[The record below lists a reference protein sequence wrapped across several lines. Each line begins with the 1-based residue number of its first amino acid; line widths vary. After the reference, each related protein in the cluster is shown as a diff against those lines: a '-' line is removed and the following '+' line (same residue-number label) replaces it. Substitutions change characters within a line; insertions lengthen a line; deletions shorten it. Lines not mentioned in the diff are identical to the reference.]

1 MSRRFRRT
9 PPRPEFSVS
18 TLPPRDSFSP
28 VSSDSPSISSTVGLG
43 KRATSGF
50 VWLLAQTILT
60 KAAGLVAQL
69 LWTRFLSPSDLGLFT
84 IAYAITLGIGWMQ
97 EAGTR
102 EVLVRRP
109 KHYQR
114 RANSAFWLSVLIS
127 LGGYSLVWSLAPL
140 LEHFYERPQLA
151 LLVRI
156 ASLSPTLVSLANVA
170 QAKLE
175 IEMRFALL
183 ARINLA
189 VFVSQSILTVVF
201 AMLKFGALSFVL
213 PLALTQ
219 VVRCAYLYYVT
230 RPPIHL
236 KLEATKWKYLL
247 SGIGLLIITGA
258 CNFVLWQGD
267 NIILG
272 RVVSPAELGL
282 YAFAYNL
289 SQQML
294 FLLSNNINSVLLPT
308 LARLNLDRKRQLDV
322 YMRAI
327 RALAVVG
334 VLLCLLPGVL
344 APALIGL
351 FFKAKWGAAAP
362 ILLILSVG
370 MAVRV
375 ADVTSEVLL
384 KAQGRFSTLTASS
397 IAHAATF
404 AVAGLVAAHYRGAL
418 GMACAVGACIA
429 LFGPLRV
436 YLGIRPLGGHL
447 RDIIGVFGGSFA
459 LFVASQAIPFFIAR
473 WFFPTSHFAMLV
485 LSSVLGTT
493 IYLALLRVLAP
504 ALWNDVLSRVKRKR
518 AA

>member
-9 PPRPEFSVS
+9 PPRPEFRVVP
-18 TLPPRDSFSP
+18 LPLQ
-28 VSSDSPSISSTVGLG
+28 DSPAISSTTGSGLG
-43 KRATSGF
+43 TRATSGF
-50 VWLLAQTILT
+50 IWLLAQSVLT

-69 LWTRFLSPSDLGLFT
+69 LWTRFLLPSDLGLFT
-84 IAYAITLGIGWMQ
+84 VAYAITLGVGWMQ

-109 KHYQR
+109 KHYER
-114 RANSAFWLSVLIS
+114 RANSAFWLSVLIA
-127 LGGYSLVWSLAPL
+127 LGGYAFVWSLAPL
-140 LEHFYERPQLA
+140 LEHFYNRPQLA

-156 ASLSPTLVSLANVA
+156 ASLSPTLVSLTNVA
-170 QAKLE
+170 TAKLE
-175 IEMRFALL
+175 IEMRFSLL
-183 ARINLA
+183 ARVNLA

-201 AMLKFGALSFVL
+201 AALKFGPLSFVL
-213 PLALTQ
+213 PLAITQ
-219 VVRCAYLYYVT
+219 VVRCAYLYSVA

-236 KLEATKWKYLL
+236 KLESAKWKYLL

-272 RVVSPAELGL
+272 RVVSPAEVGL

-308 LARLNLDRKRQLDV
+308 LSRLNLDRTRQLDV

-334 VLLCLLPGVL
+334 ILLCLLPGVL
-344 APALIGL
+344 APALLGL

-362 ILLILSVG
+362 ILFVLSIG

-375 ADVTSEVLL
+375 ADVTSEALL
-384 KAQGRFSTLTASS
+384 KAQGRFSVLTASS

-404 AVAGLVAAHYRGAL
+404 AIAGLLAAHYKGAL

-436 YLGIRPLGGHL
+436 YVSIRPLGGHL
-447 RDIIGVFGGSFA
+447 RDVLGVFGGAFA
-459 LFVASQAIPFFIAR
+459 LFATSQAIPFFIAH
-473 WFFPTSHFAMLV
+473 WVFPNSHLALLV
-485 LSSVLGTT
+485 LSSVLGTL
-493 IYLALLRVLAP
+493 IYLALLRTLSP
-504 ALWNDVLSRVKRKR
+504 ALWNDVLSRLKRKR
-518 AA
+518 SL